1 MGLVAS
7 VWPAIDLAHVYRAGG
22 KQGPEQHGRGVR
34 RWQQGLRLDASLELF
49 VQPLDRVGGASAAPL
64 TWRQPGKGEEPV
76 AGFLQALGNGAVL
89 EPPFVEEG
97 LAARRDLLTRRRV
110 DHVVVIGGDLIVQTL
125 GCVRQ
130 QVPVLVDRA
139 ALDRYAVPD
148 GGDRVLEP
156 RRAIDDEELGTAQTP
171 PERDRRAPHARLQ
184 CFRRP
189 CS

>member
-7 VWPAIDLAHVYRAGG
+7 VWPAIDLAHVDLAGG

-34 RWQQGLRLDASLELF
+34 RWQQGLRLAASLELF

-125 GCVRQ
+125 GCVRLLDQ
-130 QVPVLVDRA
+130 AGDYA
-139 ALDRYAVPD
+139 AFSCSGPCL
-148 GGDRVLEP
+148 
-156 RRAIDDEELGTAQTP
+156 P
-171 PERDRRAPHARLQ
+171 PARSTCARLLI
-184 CFRRP
+184 P
-189 CS
+189 GEGAHDSGMMPP